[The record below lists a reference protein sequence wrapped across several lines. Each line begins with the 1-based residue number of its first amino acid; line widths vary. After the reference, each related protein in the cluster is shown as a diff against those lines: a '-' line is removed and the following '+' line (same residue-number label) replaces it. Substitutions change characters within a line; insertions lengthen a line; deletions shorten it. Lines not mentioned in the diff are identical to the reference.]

1 MYDEVVKNFKTVD
14 TSKLLMKIY
23 IYIYNLKIKKTEDK
37 IPDIT
42 NVATTASI
50 ILKLLSLKVKN
61 LEFLVLLLFQ
71 LLLFLK
77 KRDIRY

>member
-1 MYDEVVKNFKTVD
+1 MMKWLKI
-14 TSKLLMKIY
+14 SKLLILVN

-50 ILKLLSLKVKN
+50 ILKLLSLKVKY

-77 KRDIRY
+77 KRDIRH